1 MAEYK
6 IRTAQASDAKRLLE
20 IYAPYVLNTAITF
33 EYDVPS
39 LEEFTRRIEHTLIKY
54 PYLVIED
61 NDEIWGYAYVSPFK
75 ERKAYDWAVET
86 SIYIDES
93 KKRLGL
99 GKALYLKLEKILKKQ
114 NILNLNACIA
124 YPKDTDGHLTKDSVY
139 FHEKLGYRTVAEFH
153 ECGYKFGTWYNMI
166 WMEKFIGEH
175 TPNPKPVIPFKNLS
189 FIDIKR

>member
-86 SIYIDES
+86 SIYIDEN

-99 GKALYLKLEKILKKQ
+99 GKALYLKLEEILKKQ
-114 NILNLNACIA
+114 NILNINACIA
-124 YPKDTDGHLTKDSVY
+124 YPKDKDEHLTKDSVY

-153 ECGYKFGTWYNMI
+153 ECGYKFGTWYNMV

-175 TPNPKPVIPFKNLS
+175 TPNPKPVIPFKNL
-189 FIDIKR
+189 